1 MTDVKI
7 CGLTR
12 PQDVL
17 LACVLGA
24 RWLGFNFAAGSPRRL
39 SLAAAREAAAEAP
52 SGVSR
57 VGVFVDETLDEIRR
71 AVEAA
76 SLDFVQVHRPLRP
89 EDPREMPRPV
99 FAVVRVPAPPAPLPV
114 PEREALARCRAILFD
129 TAASEAPGGTGR
141 AFDWSLLDGTRWPV
155 PVLLAGGLEAD
166 NVAGA
171 IARVRPAA
179 VDVASGVESAP
190 GVKDRSRMER
200 FFRAVQDADGR
211 LA

>member
-7 CGLTR
+7 SGLKR
-12 PQDVL
+12 PEDVR
-17 LACVLGA
+17 LACELGA

-39 SLAAAREAAAEAP
+39 SLARAREAAGEAAP
-52 SGVSR
+52 DVRR
-57 VGVFVDETLDEIRR
+57 VGVFVDETVDEIRR

-76 SLDFVQVHRPLRP
+76 SLDFVQLHRFLRP

-99 FAVVRVPAPPAPLPV
+99 FAVVHVPPPPEALRLPQA
-114 PEREALARCRAILFD
+114 EALARCGAMLFD
-129 TAASEAPGGTGR
+129 AEAPQAAGGAGR
-141 AFDWSLLDGTRWPV
+141 TFDWAVLEGRSWPV
-155 PVLLAGGLEAD
+155 PVLLAGGLGPE
-166 NVAGA
+166 NVGRA
-171 IARVRPAA
+171 IARLRPAA

-200 FFRAVQDADGR
+200 FFRAVEEADAR